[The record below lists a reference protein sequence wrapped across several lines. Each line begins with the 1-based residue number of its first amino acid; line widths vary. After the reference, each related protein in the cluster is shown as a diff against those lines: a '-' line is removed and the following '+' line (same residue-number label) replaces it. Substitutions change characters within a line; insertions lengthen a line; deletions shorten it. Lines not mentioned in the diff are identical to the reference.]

1 MNPGRNH
8 IPIMPSNVRFGSKAD
23 MCSATRH
30 VRFTPN
36 SDCKSR
42 HRLVGPM
49 LSRAGQE
56 ADDHDIFV
64 MFTVSS
70 AMRRY
75 ALSNCLAS
83 TVISTFLVLIG
94 IRQSGN
100 RGAVASSG

>member
-1 MNPGRNH
+1 
-8 IPIMPSNVRFGSKAD
+8 
-23 MCSATRH
+23 
-30 VRFTPN
+30 
-36 SDCKSR
+36 
-42 HRLVGPM
+42 M

-64 MFTVSS
+64 MFTVSA

-83 TVISTFLVLIG
+83 TVIFDLLGFDRVN

-100 RGAVASSG
+100 CGAVASSRVFVFVPHHFQHEI